1 MLLLIFLSSMLFA
14 SPDYY
19 VITAGNLFET
29 YDTCYVELKY
39 DESTPSIVKAFCSDD
54 FILSQKYD
62 DKEKEIS
69 LSWSFYRT
77 ISKTVDR
84 STRYGEIF
92 TATETYNLSDSDTC
106 SINVSNGFSWLIEQ
120 GLFGCGMSKVIR

>member
-1 MLLLIFLSSMLFA
+1 MFLLIFLSSMLFA

-19 VITAGNLFET
+19 VITAGDLFET

-39 DESTPSIVKAFCSDD
+39 NESTPSIVKAFCSDD

-92 TATETYNLSDSDTC
+92 TATETYDLSDSDTC
-106 SINVSNGFSWLIEQ
+106 YVRVGDNYSWLQDQSI
-120 GLFGCGMSKVIR
+120 FGCGMSKVIR